1 MRGALYSWLNN
12 KTEQPIMQTT
22 LIEPIAVEATA
33 SLATHKR
40 ASDGFDSSADLLG
53 LLVDELA
60 HGVMIVN
67 TQGWILHAN
76 RVALAMLQHGTG
88 LGTTHGG
95 LKLNAGSDQT
105 QLGLALSKAASGKRS
120 LIRLANAAGNTN
132 LSVVPLHRQATGT
145 CDRIALM
152 FSRKDACEPNQLA
165 AFAATHRLTRTEEQ
179 VLQLLC
185 RCLSAP
191 DVALEMNV
199 AVSTIRTH
207 VRSLCA
213 KTATHGVRQ
222 LINLVAA
229 LPPLA
234 AVRSAPVDISLH

>member
-1 MRGALYSWLNN
+1 
-12 KTEQPIMQTT
+12 MQTT
-22 LIEPIAVEATA
+22 LIEASQPESALPLPAVN
-33 SLATHKR
+33 LI
-40 ASDGFDSSADLLG
+40 SDSFDAGADLLG

-76 RVALAMLQHGTG
+76 RAALGALQRGVG
-88 LGTTHGG
+88 LATSHGG
-95 LKLNAGSDQT
+95 LKLKSVADQNRLT
-105 QLGLALSKAASGKRS
+105 LALAKAASGKRG
-120 LIRLANAAGNTN
+120 LIRHEDAGGSTN
-132 LSVVPLHRQATGT
+132 LAVVPLSRQTAGP
-145 CDRIALM
+145 CDRIALL
-152 FSRKDACEPNQLA
+152 FSREDACEPSL
-165 AFAATHRLTRTEEQ
+165 FASFAHSHRLTRTEEQ

-191 DVALEMNV
+191 EIAVQMKV
-199 AVSTIRTH
+199 AVSTIRSH

-213 KTATHGVRQ
+213 KTSTHGVRQ

-234 AVRSAPVDISLH
+234 PAQVATHRMH

>member
-1 MRGALYSWLNN
+1 
-12 KTEQPIMQTT
+12 MQTT
-22 LIEPIAVEATA
+22 LTETSQPESALPLPAVNMI
-33 SLATHKR
+33 
-40 ASDGFDSSADLLG
+40 SDNFDAGADLLG

-76 RVALAMLQHGTG
+76 RAAIGALQRGVG
-88 LGTTHGG
+88 LATSHGG
-95 LKLNAGSDQT
+95 LKLKSVSDQSR
-105 QLGLALSKAASGKRS
+105 LMLALTNAASGKRS
-120 LIRLANAAGNTN
+120 LVRLEDAGGSTN
-132 LSVVPLHRQATGT
+132 LAVVPLNRQTAGP
-145 CDRIALM
+145 CDRIALLL
-152 FSRKDACEPNQLA
+152 SREEACPSL
-165 AFAATHRLTRTEEQ
+165 FASFAHSHRLTRTEEQ

-191 DVALEMNV
+191 EIAVQMKV
-199 AVSTIRTH
+199 AVSTIRSH

-229 LPPLA
+229 LPQLA
-234 AVRSAPVDISLH
+234 PAQVASVNRMH